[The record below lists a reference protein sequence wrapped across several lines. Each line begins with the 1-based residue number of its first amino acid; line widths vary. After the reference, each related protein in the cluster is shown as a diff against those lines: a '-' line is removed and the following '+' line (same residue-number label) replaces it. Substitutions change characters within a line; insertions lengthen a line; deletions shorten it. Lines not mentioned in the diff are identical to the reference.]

1 MQGLLTIDDFEAAAA
16 GRLSQL
22 AYDYFRSGADAQ
34 RTLQRNRAA
43 FDEYELWPRTLV
55 DVSRI
60 ELSIELLGH
69 KLNTP
74 ILIAPTAYQRLAHPE
89 GELAMAQGAAA
100 AGALMVVST
109 LATTTLEQV
118 AAAAHGPKWFQ
129 LYIHRDR
136 GFTRSLVERA
146 QAAGYSA
153 LVLTVDTPLLG
164 RRLADERNRFAL
176 PPGLIMA
183 NLAEAAVAAPGAG
196 ADAGSALA
204 SYCAAR
210 HEASLTWQDLEW
222 LRGLT
227 TMPILVKGVL
237 RGDDAVRAVER
248 GVAAVVVSNHGG
260 RQLDGAPATLDA
272 LPEVCAAVAGRC
284 PVLLDGGIRWGSDV
298 LKALG
303 LGAAAVLIGRPA
315 LWGLAV
321 GGAEGVARVLEIL
334 GAELAR
340 ALALAGCPSVRTIDP
355 QLVRPCATAGRARP
369 RPPSRPAP

>member
-1 MQGLLTIDDFEAAAA
+1 MHPLFTIDDFETEAR
-16 GRLSQL
+16 GLLSQL
-22 AYDYFRSGADAQ
+22 AYDYFRSGADEQ

-43 FDEYELWPRTLV
+43 FDDYELWPRTLV

-60 ELSIELLGH
+60 DLSIDLLGH
-69 KLNTP
+69 KLKTP
-74 ILIAPTAYQRLAHPE
+74 ILIAPTAYQRLAHPD
-89 GELAMAQGAAA
+89 GELAMAQGAAE

-118 AAAAHGPKWFQ
+118 AAAAAGPKWFQ

-183 NLAEAAVAAPGAG
+183 NLAEAAPAG
-196 ADAGSALA
+196 PEAGSALA

-210 HEASLTWQDLEW
+210 HDASVTWQDLEW

-227 TMPILVKGVL
+227 ALPILVKGVL
-237 RGDDAVRAVER
+237 RGDDAARAVEH
-248 GVAAVVVSNHGG
+248 GVAGIVVSNHGG
-260 RQLDGAPATLDA
+260 RQLDGVPATLSA
-272 LPEVCAAVAGRC
+272 LPEVCAAVDGRC
-284 PVLLDGGIRWGSDV
+284 PVLLDGGIRWGTDV

-303 LGAAAVLIGRPA
+303 LGAAAVLIGRPP

-321 GGAEGVARVLEIL
+321 GGAAGVARVLEIL
-334 GAELAR
+334 RAELAR
-340 ALALAGCPSVRTIDP
+340 AMALAGCPSLSAMDRD
-355 QLVRPCATAGRARP
+355 LVRARAPLASP
-369 RPPSRPAP
+369 RKLEHEP